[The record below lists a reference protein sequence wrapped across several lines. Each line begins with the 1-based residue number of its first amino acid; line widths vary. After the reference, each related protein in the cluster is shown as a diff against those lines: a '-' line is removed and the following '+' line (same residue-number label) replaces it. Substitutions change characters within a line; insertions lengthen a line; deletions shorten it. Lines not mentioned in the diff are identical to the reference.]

1 MNKKSF
7 FTILILLVA
16 QCCLLAQVVDIP
28 DANFKNAL
36 VNGLC
41 VDTDGNFAM
50 DSDADFNNDG
60 EIQVSEALLV
70 RGMDIRNNA
79 IQSLQ
84 GIEYFSQ
91 LKRLDCRGNQL
102 ASLNLQGL
110 NFLQSLICNNNQLT
124 SLSLQNLGD
133 LQSIDCDFNQL
144 TSINLQGLSNLKIL
158 RCSNNQLTSLDLQ
171 GLSNLENLICTYN
184 QLTSLVVQGLSNLK
198 YLTLSGNQ
206 LVDLNVQG
214 LINLS
219 YLLCSNNQLTTLQ
232 VSGLSHLGTLHCSN
246 NQLTLLDVQGLTS
259 LRDLTCD
266 GNQLTNLD
274 LHEVKG
280 LITLSCSGNPLTTLD
295 VQVLNNLETLI
306 CSANKLE
313 VLDVKTLS
321 NLITLFC
328 ASNPLTTLDLQG
340 LSNLRHVSCL
350 YNPFLTSL
358 NVQGL
363 GNLIDLDCS
372 NNQLTNLDLSG
383 LSNLTTLY
391 CYQNQLTTLN
401 VNHLSNLNVLQCSE
415 NQLTSLFVKN
425 DKIEFFLE
433 FFNNP
438 NLSYICCDPAQITSV
453 YNQTL
458 QYGQTCIV
466 NTACSYVNTY
476 LNGTIL
482 LDQNLNCQKDTQEIG
497 LEKRIV
503 KAEKDGQEPLFSIA
517 NNQGQYQMDLDT
529 GLYKITT
536 YLFNNYSVPCEDSIW
551 VNLPQVNDSA
561 TVDLLLQP
569 VISCP
574 LMEVNIASNF
584 IRRCFDNQYIIQYC
598 NAGTA
603 SAPNGQVTINLSDDV
618 AFVSSTIPGSN
629 VGGNNWQF
637 SVGEV
642 QPDDCGSFSLVF
654 HVICD
659 STVLGQS
666 ICATAHIT
674 PDSICTPASTSWS
687 GAQVMVDGFCEGDSV
702 RFTIQNIGFGDMTE
716 EQEYIVI
723 EDDVILFQSPFIL
736 DALESIVFRVPANG
750 STWLLQ
756 AGQEPTFPFVSMPF
770 ASVEGCGLNLGGLFS
785 LGFVTQFSEQDGNP
799 FFSKECREVIGSYDP
814 NEKLAQ
820 PKGVYDKHFIY
831 PGTDIEYQ
839 INFQN
844 TGTDTA
850 FTVVIRDTLSYGL
863 DVATFRA
870 GISSHTYQVDV
881 SGYGVLKFTFDNIL
895 LPDSNINEAAS
906 HGFVRFRITPKDTLQ
921 LGSRV
926 ENRAGIYFDFNPPI
940 ITNTVFHTVDTGFM
954 ERKMVA
960 VHGLPDAENGRIFP
974 NPVRAGGYL
983 FFEDMSAAHRI
994 VLMDPYGKVVL
1005 QANGSHK
1012 IRIPDGL
1019 AGGMYFLEWRGGSGG
1034 RFWGKLVVLE

>member
-7 FTILILLVA
+7 FTILILLFA

-28 DANFKNAL
+28 DVNFKNAL
-36 VNGLC
+36 VNTLC
-41 VDTDGNFAM
+41 VDTDGDDVG
-50 DSDADFNNDG
+50 DSDADINNDG
-60 EIQVSEALLV
+60 EIQVSEAEV
-70 RGMDIRNNA
+70 V
-79 IQSLQ
+79 
-84 GIEYFSQ
+84 
-91 LKRLDCRGNQL
+91 KW
-102 ASLNLQGL
+102 LNVSVGYA
-110 NFLQSLICNNNQLT
+110 QSLIGINSFNQLEKLDCSSNQLLNLDVQELSNLKQLICNYNQLT
-124 SLSLQNLGD
+124 TLN
-133 LQSIDCDFNQL
+133 I
-144 TSINLQGLSNLKIL
+144 QGLSNLETLICFYNQLTIL
-158 RCSNNQLTSLDLQ
+158 DVQGLSSLRTLRCYSNKLNTLNVQGLNNLEYFSCSLNQLSDLDVQGLNNLKSLACSDNQLTNLNLQGVNNLTQLFCENNQLTNLNVQGFLNLDLLFSRNNKLTSLDVQGLSKLRILYCSDNQLTDLNLEGLISLRTLFCSNNQLTSLYIP
-171 GLSNLENLICTYN
+171 NLHN
-184 QLTSLVVQGLSNLK
+184 
-198 YLTLSGNQ
+198 
-206 LVDLNVQG
+206 
-214 LINLS
+214 LINLWC
-219 YLLCSNNQLTTLQ
+219 YNNQLTTLDIK
-232 VSGLSHLGTLHCSN
+232 
-246 NQLTLLDVQGLTS
+246 LLATLTS
-259 LRDLTCD
+259 LECYN
-266 GNQLTNLD
+266 NQ
-274 LHEVKG
+274 
-280 LITLSCSGNPLTTLD
+280 
-295 VQVLNNLETLI
+295 
-306 CSANKLE
+306 
-313 VLDVKTLS
+313 
-321 NLITLFC
+321 
-328 ASNPLTTLDLQG
+328 LTTLDLQG
-340 LSNLRHVSCL
+340 LSNLS
-350 YNPFLTSL
+350 S
-358 NVQGL
+358 
-363 GNLIDLDCS
+363 LDCK
-372 NNQLTNLDLSG
+372 N
-383 LSNLTTLY
+383 
-391 CYQNQLTTLN
+391 
-401 VNHLSNLNVLQCSE
+401 
-415 NQLTSLFVKN
+415 NQLTSLFIKN
-425 DKIEFFLE
+425 DKIESDLDFSA
-433 FFNNP
+433 NP

-458 QYGQTCIV
+458 QNGQTCIV
-466 NTACSYVNTY
+466 NTACSYVNTF
-476 LNGTIL
+476 LNGHIIR
-482 LDQNLNCQKDTQEIG
+482 DQNFNCEKDTTEIG
-497 LEKRIV
+497 LEKRII
-503 KAEKDGQEPLFSIA
+503 KAEKEGQEPLFSIS

-536 YLFNNYSVPCEDSIW
+536 YVLNNYSEPCEDSIW

-584 IRRCFDNQYIIQYC
+584 IRRCFDNHYIIQYC

-603 SAPNGQVTINLSDDV
+603 PAPNAQVTINLSDDV
-618 AFVSSTIPGSN
+618 AFVSSSVPGSN

-756 AGQEPTFPFVSMPF
+756 AEQEPTFPFVSMPF

-820 PKGVYDKHFIY
+820 PKGVYDDHFIY
-831 PGTDIEYQ
+831 PETDLEYQ

-870 GISSHTYQVDV
+870 GISSHTYQVDI
-881 SGYGVLKFTFDNIL
+881 SGYGVLKFTFDDIL

-921 LGSRV
+921 LGSRI

-940 ITNTVFHTVDTGFM
+940 ITNTVFHTVDTGFL

-983 FFEDMSAAHRI
+983 FFEDRSAAHRI

-1019 AGGMYFLEWRGGSGG
+1019 AGGVYFLEWRGVNGG

>member
-16 QCCLLAQVVDIP
+16 QSCLLAQVVDIP
-28 DANFKNAL
+28 DVNFKNAL
-36 VNGLC
+36 LNTLC

-60 EIQVSEALLV
+60 EIQVSEAEIV
-70 RGMDIRNNA
+70 RGMDIRNNS

-84 GIEYFSQ
+84 GIEYFNQ
-91 LKRLDCRGNQL
+91 LKRLDCSFNQLNSLNLQSLSDLNSLDCSKNQLTSLNLKDLVDLQYMNCSLNQLDSLNLQSLSALKSLDCSGNQLISLNLQDLIDLQSMNCLSNQL
-102 ASLNLQGL
+102 ASL
-110 NFLQSLICNNNQLT
+110 
-124 SLSLQNLGD
+124 D
-133 LQSIDCDFNQL
+133 
-144 TSINLQGLSNLKIL
+144 
-158 RCSNNQLTSLDLQ
+158 
-171 GLSNLENLICTYN
+171 
-184 QLTSLVVQGLSNLK
+184 
-198 YLTLSGNQ
+198 
-206 LVDLNVQG
+206 VQG
-214 LINLS
+214 LINLR
-219 YLLCSNNQLTTLQ
+219 YLLCGFNQLTTIKVNGLSNLETLYCNNNQLISLDLLGLISLKNLNCYVNQLTTLDMKESKKL
-232 VSGLSHLGTLHCSN
+232 VYL
-246 NQLTLLDVQGLTS
+246 
-259 LRDLTCD
+259 
-266 GNQLTNLD
+266 
-274 LHEVKG
+274 E
-280 LITLSCSGNPLTTLD
+280 CSGNRLTTLD
-295 VQVLNNLETLI
+295 VHVLSDLKHLS

-313 VLDVKTLS
+313 VLDVKALS
-321 NLITLFC
+321 SLVELNC
-328 ASNPLTTLDLQG
+328 HYNKLTTLDLEG
-340 LSNLRHVSCL
+340 LNNLQNLFCTV
-350 YNPFLTSL
+350 NQLTTL
-358 NVQGL
+358 NIQGL
-363 GNLIDLDCS
+363 GNLTDMDCS

-383 LSNLTTLY
+383 LSNLRTLY
-391 CYQNQLTTLN
+391 CYQNQLITLN
-401 VNHLSNLNVLQCSE
+401 VQDLNNLQLLSCFC
-415 NQLTSLFVKN
+415 NQITSFFIKN
-425 DKIEFFLE
+425 NKIESILDFSD
-433 FFNNP
+433 NP

-458 QYGQTCIV
+458 QNGQTCIV
-466 NTACSYVNTY
+466 NTACSYVNTF
-476 LNGTIL
+476 LTGTIL
-482 LDQNLNCQKDTQEIG
+482 LDQNITCQKDTQEIG

-503 KAEKDGQEPLFSIA
+503 KAEKNGQDPLFSIS

-536 YLFNNYSVPCEDSIW
+536 YLLNNYSEPCEDSIW

-603 SAPNGQVTINLSDDV
+603 PAPNAQVTINLSDDV

-642 QPDDCGSFSLVF
+642 QPDDCGSFSLIF

-799 FFSKECREVIGSYDP
+799 FFSRECREVVGSYDP

-831 PGTDIEYQ
+831 PNTEIEYQ

-870 GISSHTYQVDV
+870 GISSHPYQVDV
-881 SGYGVLKFTFDNIL
+881 TGYGVLKFTFDDIL
-895 LPDSNINEAAS
+895 LPDSNVNEAAS

-921 LGSRV
+921 LGTRV

-940 ITNTVFHTVDTGFM
+940 ITNTVFYTVDTGFL
-954 ERKMVA
+954 ERKLVA

-974 NPVRAGGYL
+974 NPVRAGAYL

-1005 QANGSHK
+1005 QVDGKGSHK

-1019 AGGMYFLEWRGGSGG
+1019 AGGVYFLEWQGKQGA
-1034 RFWGKLVVLE
+1034 RFWGKLVVSE

>member
-7 FTILILLVA
+7 FTILILLFA

-28 DANFKNAL
+28 DVNFKNAL
-36 VNGLC
+36 VITLC
-41 VDTDGNFAM
+41 VDTNGDGLP
-50 DSDADFNNDG
+50 DSDADLNNDW
-60 EIQVSEALLV
+60 EIQVSEAEAVKGLYIGN
-70 RGMDIRNNA
+70 RS
-79 IQSLQ
+79 IQSLV
-84 GIEYFSQ
+84 GIAYFIK
-91 LKRLDCRGNQL
+91 LERLNCL
-102 ASLNLQGL
+102 
-110 NFLQSLICNNNQLT
+110 NNQLT
-124 SLSLQNLGD
+124 MLTVLGLNNLKSLNCG
-133 LQSIDCDFNQL
+133 FNKL
-144 TSINLQGLSNLKIL
+144 VALNIEGLSNLEEL
-158 RCSNNQLTSLDLQ
+158 DCHFNELTTLNVQ
-171 GLSNLENLICTYN
+171 GLSNLEYLSCRNNKLTILDIQGLINLNGLVCDKN
-184 QLTSLVVQGLSNLK
+184 QLT
-198 YLTLSGNQ
+198 TL
-206 LVDLNVQG
+206 DVQG
-214 LINLS
+214 LINLEMLS
-219 YLLCSNNQLTTLQ
+219 CS
-232 VSGLSHLGTLHCSN
+232 
-246 NQLTLLDVQGLTS
+246 
-259 LRDLTCD
+259 
-266 GNQLTNLD
+266 GNQLTNISIQG
-274 LHEVKG
+274 LHK
-280 LITLSCSGNPLTTLD
+280 LTNLSCSENP
-295 VQVLNNLETLI
+295 
-306 CSANKLE
+306 
-313 VLDVKTLS
+313 
-321 NLITLFC
+321 
-328 ASNPLTTLDLQG
+328 
-340 LSNLRHVSCL
+340 
-350 YNPFLTSL
+350 LTSL

-363 GNLIDLDCS
+363 GNLES
-372 NNQLTNLDLSG
+372 LSCNG
-383 LSNLTTLY
+383 
-391 CYQNQLTTLN
+391 NQLTTLD
-401 VNHLSNLNVLQCSE
+401 VHGLSNLESLYCNANQISVLDMQDQTRLQILYCLNNE
-415 NQLTSLFVKN
+415 LTTLLLKN
-425 DKIEFFLE
+425 SIIETLLDFSG
-433 FFNNP
+433 NP

-453 YNQTL
+453 YNKTL
-458 QYGQTCIV
+458 QNGQTCIV
-466 NTACSYVNTY
+466 NTACSYVNTF
-476 LNGTIL
+476 LNGSIL
-482 LDQNLNCQKDTQEIG
+482 LDQNITCEKDTQEIG

-503 KAEKDGQEPLFSIA
+503 KAEKDGQEPLFSIS

-584 IRRCFDNQYIIQYC
+584 IRRCFDNHYIIQYC

-603 SAPNGQVTINLSDDV
+603 PAPNAQVTINLSDDV

-629 VGGNNWQF
+629 MGGNNWQF

-674 PDSICTPASTSWS
+674 PDSICSPANANWS
-687 GAQVMVDGFCEGDSV
+687 GAEVMVDGFCEGDSV
-702 RFTIQNIGFGDMTE
+702 RFTIRNIGFGDMTE

-723 EDDVILFQSPFIL
+723 EDDVILFQNPFFLEAL
-736 DALESIVFRVPANG
+736 DSVVFRVPANG

-756 AGQEPTFPFVSMPF
+756 AEQEPTFPFVSMPF

-799 FFSKECREVIGSYDP
+799 FFSRECREVIGSYDP

-831 PGTDIEYQ
+831 PETDIEYQ

-863 DVATFRA
+863 DIATFRA

-921 LGSRV
+921 LGSRI

-940 ITNTVFHTVDTGFM
+940 ITNTVFHTVDTGFL

-1019 AGGMYFLEWRGGSGG
+1019 AGGVYFLEWRGVNGG

>member
-36 VNGLC
+36 VNTLC
-41 VDTDGNFAM
+41 VDTNGDGLS
-50 DSDADFNNDG
+50 DRDADLNNDG
-60 EIQVSEALLV
+60 EIQVSEAETV
-70 RGMDIRNNA
+70 K
-79 IQSLQ
+79 SLDVS
-84 GIEYFSQ
+84 Y
-91 LKRLDCRGNQL
+91 
-102 ASLNLQGL
+102 AYA
-110 NFLQSLICNNNQLT
+110 QSLIGIK
-124 SLSLQNLGD
+124 S
-133 LQSIDCDFNQL
+133 FNQL
-144 TSINLQGLSNLKIL
+144 EKLNCSSNQLINLDVQGLSYLKELNCNKNQINTLFLQGLSNLVL
-158 RCSNNQLTSLDLQ
+158 LMCEQNQLISLDVQGLSSLKVMYCEVNQLATLDMQ
-171 GLSNLENLICTYN
+171 GLSNLE
-184 QLTSLVVQGLSNLK
+184 S
-198 YLTLSGNQ
+198 
-206 LVDLNVQG
+206 
-214 LINLS
+214 
-219 YLLCSNNQLTTLQ
+219 
-232 VSGLSHLGTLHCSN
+232 
-246 NQLTLLDVQGLTS
+246 
-259 LRDLTCD
+259 
-266 GNQLTNLD
+266 
-274 LHEVKG
+274 
-280 LITLSCSGNPLTTLD
+280 LSCG
-295 VQVLNNLETLI
+295 I
-306 CSANKLE
+306 
-313 VLDVKTLS
+313 
-321 NLITLFC
+321 
-328 ASNPLTTLDLQG
+328 
-340 LSNLRHVSCL
+340 
-350 YNPFLTSL
+350 
-358 NVQGL
+358 
-363 GNLIDLDCS
+363 
-372 NNQLTNLDLSG
+372 
-383 LSNLTTLY
+383 
-391 CYQNQLTTLN
+391 NQLTTLN
-401 VNHLSNLNVLQCSE
+401 VQGLTNLEVLICDINKLTTLNVEGLTNLAGLLCSDNQLVTLEVKNLSNLVSLGCGN
-415 NQLTSLFVKN
+415 NQLTILNVTGLSSLTQLDCSSNQLTYFDARDMTSLKSLWCKNNQLKSLFIKN
-425 DKIEFFLE
+425 GSNETLLDFSA
-433 FFNNP
+433 NP

-458 QYGQTCIV
+458 QNGQINCV
-466 NTACSYVNTY
+466 VSTACYNNYTF
-476 LNGTIL
+476 LNGHVL
-482 LDQNLNCQKDTQEIG
+482 RDQNLNCQKDTQEIG

-503 KAEKDGQEPLFSIA
+503 KAEKDGQEPLFSIS

-536 YLFNNYSVPCEDSIW
+536 YLFNNYSEPCEDSIW

-603 SAPNGQVTINLSDDV
+603 PAPNAQVTINLSDDV

-756 AGQEPTFPFVSMPF
+756 AEQEPTFPFVSMPF

-799 FFSKECREVIGSYDP
+799 FFSRECREVVGSYDP

-831 PGTDIEYQ
+831 PNTEIEYQ

-863 DVATFRA
+863 DAATFRA
-870 GISSHTYQVDV
+870 GISSHTYQVDI
-881 SGYGVLKFTFDNIL
+881 SGYGVLKFTFDDIL
-895 LPDSNINEAAS
+895 LPDSNVNEAAS

-921 LGSRV
+921 LGTRV

-940 ITNTVFHTVDTGFM
+940 ITNTVFHTVDTGFL

-974 NPVRAGGYL
+974 NPVRAGAYL

-1005 QANGSHK
+1005 QVDGKGSHK

-1019 AGGMYFLEWRGGSGG
+1019 AGGVYFLEWRGEQGS

>member
-7 FTILILLVA
+7 FTILILLFA

-28 DANFKNAL
+28 DVNFKNAL
-36 VNGLC
+36 VITLC
-41 VDTDGNFAM
+41 VDTNGDGLP
-50 DSDADFNNDG
+50 DSDADLNNDW
-60 EIQVSEALLV
+60 EIQVSEAEAVKGLYIGN
-70 RGMDIRNNA
+70 RS
-79 IQSLQ
+79 IQSLV
-84 GIEYFSQ
+84 GIAYFIK
-91 LKRLDCRGNQL
+91 LERLNCL
-102 ASLNLQGL
+102 
-110 NFLQSLICNNNQLT
+110 NNQLT
-124 SLSLQNLGD
+124 MLTVLGLNNLKSLNCG
-133 LQSIDCDFNQL
+133 FNKL
-144 TSINLQGLSNLKIL
+144 VALNIEGLSNLEEL
-158 RCSNNQLTSLDLQ
+158 DCHFNELTTLNVQ
-171 GLSNLENLICTYN
+171 GLSNLEYLSCRNNKLTILDIQGLINLNGLVCDKN
-184 QLTSLVVQGLSNLK
+184 QLT
-198 YLTLSGNQ
+198 TL
-206 LVDLNVQG
+206 DVQG
-214 LINLS
+214 LINLEMLS
-219 YLLCSNNQLTTLQ
+219 CS
-232 VSGLSHLGTLHCSN
+232 
-246 NQLTLLDVQGLTS
+246 
-259 LRDLTCD
+259 
-266 GNQLTNLD
+266 GNQLTNISIQG
-274 LHEVKG
+274 LHK
-280 LITLSCSGNPLTTLD
+280 LTNLSCSENP
-295 VQVLNNLETLI
+295 
-306 CSANKLE
+306 
-313 VLDVKTLS
+313 
-321 NLITLFC
+321 
-328 ASNPLTTLDLQG
+328 
-340 LSNLRHVSCL
+340 
-350 YNPFLTSL
+350 LTSL

-363 GNLIDLDCS
+363 GNLES
-372 NNQLTNLDLSG
+372 LSCNG
-383 LSNLTTLY
+383 
-391 CYQNQLTTLN
+391 NQLTTLD
-401 VNHLSNLNVLQCSE
+401 VHGLSNLESLYCNANQISVLDMQDQTRLQILYCLNNE
-415 NQLTSLFVKN
+415 LTTLLLKN
-425 DKIEFFLE
+425 SIIETLLDFSG
-433 FFNNP
+433 NP

-453 YNQTL
+453 YNKTL
-458 QYGQTCIV
+458 QNGQTCIV
-466 NTACSYVNTY
+466 NTACSYVNTF
-476 LNGTIL
+476 LNGSIL
-482 LDQNLNCQKDTQEIG
+482 LDQNITCEKDTQEIG

-503 KAEKDGQEPLFSIA
+503 KAEKDGQEPLFSIS

-584 IRRCFDNQYIIQYC
+584 IRRCFDNHYIIQYC

-603 SAPNGQVTINLSDDV
+603 PAPNAQVTINLSDDV

-629 VGGNNWQF
+629 MGGNNWQF

-674 PDSICTPASTSWS
+674 PDSICSPANANWS
-687 GAQVMVDGFCEGDSV
+687 GAEVMVDGFCEGDSV
-702 RFTIQNIGFGDMTE
+702 RFTIRNIGFGDMTE

-723 EDDVILFQSPFIL
+723 EDDVILFQNPFFLEAL
-736 DALESIVFRVPANG
+736 DSVVFRVPANG

-756 AGQEPTFPFVSMPF
+756 AEQEPTFPFVSMPF

-799 FFSKECREVIGSYDP
+799 FFSRECREVIGSYDP

-831 PGTDIEYQ
+831 PETDIEYQ

-863 DVATFRA
+863 DIATFRA

-921 LGSRV
+921 LGSRI

-940 ITNTVFHTVDTGFM
+940 ITNTVFHTVDTGFL

-1019 AGGMYFLEWRGGSGG
+1019 AGGVYFLEWRGGNGG

>member
-1 MNKKSF
+1 MNKKYF

-16 QCCLLAQVVDIP
+16 QSCLLAQVVNIP
-28 DANFKNAL
+28 DVNFKNAL
-36 VNGLC
+36 VNTLC
-41 VDTDGNFAM
+41 VDTNGDDIG
-50 DSDADFNNDG
+50 DSDADINNDG
-60 EIQVSEALLV
+60 EIQVSEAEV
-70 RGMDIRNNA
+70 V
-79 IQSLQ
+79 
-84 GIEYFSQ
+84 
-91 LKRLDCRGNQL
+91 KW
-102 ASLNLQGL
+102 LNVSVGYA
-110 NFLQSLICNNNQLT
+110 QSLIGINSFNQLEKLDCSSNQLLNLDVQELSNLKQLICNYNQLT
-124 SLSLQNLGD
+124 TLN
-133 LQSIDCDFNQL
+133 I
-144 TSINLQGLSNLKIL
+144 QGLSNLETLICFYNQLTIL
-158 RCSNNQLTSLDLQ
+158 DVQGLSSLRTLRCYSNKLNTLNVQGLNNLEYFSCSLNQLSDLDVQGLNNLKSLACSDNQLTNLNLQGVNNLTQLFCENNQLTNLNVQGFLNLDLLFSRNNKLTSLDVQGLSKLRILYCSDNQLTDLNLEGLISLRTLFCSNNQLTSLYIP
-171 GLSNLENLICTYN
+171 NLHN
-184 QLTSLVVQGLSNLK
+184 
-198 YLTLSGNQ
+198 
-206 LVDLNVQG
+206 
-214 LINLS
+214 LINLWC
-219 YLLCSNNQLTTLQ
+219 YNNQLTTLDIK
-232 VSGLSHLGTLHCSN
+232 
-246 NQLTLLDVQGLTS
+246 LLATLTS
-259 LRDLTCD
+259 LECYN
-266 GNQLTNLD
+266 NQ
-274 LHEVKG
+274 
-280 LITLSCSGNPLTTLD
+280 
-295 VQVLNNLETLI
+295 
-306 CSANKLE
+306 
-313 VLDVKTLS
+313 
-321 NLITLFC
+321 
-328 ASNPLTTLDLQG
+328 LTTLDLQG
-340 LSNLRHVSCL
+340 LSNLS
-350 YNPFLTSL
+350 S
-358 NVQGL
+358 
-363 GNLIDLDCS
+363 LDCK
-372 NNQLTNLDLSG
+372 N
-383 LSNLTTLY
+383 
-391 CYQNQLTTLN
+391 
-401 VNHLSNLNVLQCSE
+401 
-415 NQLTSLFVKN
+415 NQLTSLFIKN
-425 DKIEFFLE
+425 DKIESDLDFSA
-433 FFNNP
+433 NP

-458 QYGQTCIV
+458 QNGQTCIV
-466 NTACSYVNTY
+466 NTACSYVNTF
-476 LNGTIL
+476 LNGHIIR
-482 LDQNLNCQKDTQEIG
+482 DQNFNCEKDTTEIG
-497 LEKRIV
+497 LEKRII
-503 KAEKDGQEPLFSIA
+503 KAEKDGQEPLFSIS

-551 VNLPQVNDSA
+551 VNLPQINDSA
-561 TVDLLLQP
+561 TVDLLLQL

-584 IRRCFDNQYIIQYC
+584 IRRCFDNHYIIQYC

-603 SAPNGQVTINLSDDV
+603 PAPNAQVTINLSDDV
-618 AFVSSTIPGSN
+618 AFVSSTIPGIN
-629 VGGNNWQF
+629 VSGNNWQF

-736 DALESIVFRVPANG
+736 DALESIVLRVPANG

-756 AGQEPTFPFVSMPF
+756 AEQEPTFPFVSMPF

-831 PGTDIEYQ
+831 PETDLEYQ

-870 GISSHTYQVDV
+870 GISSHPYQVDV
-881 SGYGVLKFTFDNIL
+881 SGYGVLKFTFDDIL

-921 LGSRV
+921 LGSRI

-940 ITNTVFHTVDTGFM
+940 ITNTVFHTVDTGFL
-954 ERKMVA
+954 ERKTVA

-983 FFEDMSAAHRI
+983 FFEDRSAAHRI

-1012 IRIPDGL
+1012 IRIPEGL
-1019 AGGMYFLEWRGGSGG
+1019 AGGVYFLEWRGEQGA

>member
-1 MNKKSF
+1 MNN
-7 FTILILLVA
+7 LEV
-16 QCCLLAQVVDIP
+16 
-28 DANFKNAL
+28 
-36 VNGLC
+36 
-41 VDTDGNFAM
+41 
-50 DSDADFNNDG
+50 
-60 EIQVSEALLV
+60 
-70 RGMDIRNNA
+70 
-79 IQSLQ
+79 
-84 GIEYFSQ
+84 
-91 LKRLDCRGNQL
+91 LDCNTNQL
-102 ASLNLQGL
+102 SHLYVQGTNNLQYLG
-110 NFLQSLICNNNQLT
+110 CYDNQLT
-124 SLSLQNLGD
+124 TLDVN
-133 LQSIDCDFNQL
+133 
-144 TSINLQGLSNLKIL
+144 GLSNLK
-158 RCSNNQLTSLDLQ
+158 SLA
-171 GLSNLENLICTYN
+171 
-184 QLTSLVVQGLSNLK
+184 
-198 YLTLSGNQ
+198 
-206 LVDLNVQG
+206 
-214 LINLS
+214 
-219 YLLCSNNQLTTLQ
+219 CSNNQLTTL
-232 VSGLSHLGTLHCSN
+232 
-246 NQLTLLDVQGLTS
+246 
-259 LRDLTCD
+259 
-266 GNQLTNLD
+266 
-274 LHEVKG
+274 
-280 LITLSCSGNPLTTLD
+280 
-295 VQVLNNLETLI
+295 
-306 CSANKLE
+306 
-313 VLDVKTLS
+313 
-321 NLITLFC
+321 
-328 ASNPLTTLDLQG
+328 
-340 LSNLRHVSCL
+340 
-350 YNPFLTSL
+350 
-358 NVQGL
+358 
-363 GNLIDLDCS
+363 
-372 NNQLTNLDLSG
+372 DLSSLINFG
-383 LSNLTTLY
+383 VLVCDN
-391 CYQNQLTTLN
+391 NQLTTLYI
-401 VNHLSNLNVLQCSE
+401 
-415 NQLTSLFVKN
+415 KN
-425 DKIEFFLE
+425 DSDEYILDFFE
-433 FFNNP
+433 NP
-438 NLSYICCDPAQITSV
+438 NLSYICCDSAQLTSV
-453 YNQTL
+453 YNQTV

-466 NTACSYVNTY
+466 NTACSYVNTF

-482 LDQNLNCQKDTQEIG
+482 RDQNLTCQKDTQEIG

-503 KAEKDGQEPLFSIA
+503 KAEKDGQEPLFSIS

-603 SAPNGQVTINLSDDV
+603 PAPNAQVTINLSDDV

-674 PDSICTPASTSWS
+674 PDSICSPANTNWS
-687 GAQVMVDGFCEGDSV
+687 GAEVMVDGFCEGDSV
-702 RFTIQNIGFGDMTE
+702 RFTIRNIGFGDMTE

-723 EDDVILFQSPFIL
+723 EDDVILFQNPFFLEAL
-736 DALESIVFRVPANG
+736 DSVVFRVPANG

-756 AGQEPTFPFVSMPF
+756 AEQEPTFPFVSMPF

-799 FFSKECREVIGSYDP
+799 FFSRECREVIGSYDP

-831 PGTDIEYQ
+831 PETDIEYQ

-863 DVATFRA
+863 DIATFRA

-921 LGSRV
+921 LGSRI

-940 ITNTVFHTVDTGFM
+940 ITNTVFHTVDTGFL

-1019 AGGMYFLEWRGGSGG
+1019 AGGVYFLEWRGVNGG